1 MAKQPQTQ
9 QMEFG
14 GEKFTVCY
22 LDPGYRPNTA
32 GKEHVCCV
40 CSKEIKRPERAG
52 LIHCV
57 KDEDRYEALNSKQ
70 SGGQFPDEMGCHE
83 VGPECAKRFPG
94 FVHPKIASTGAA

>member
-1 MAKQPQTQ
+1 
-9 QMEFG
+9 MEFG
-14 GEKFTVCY
+14 GEMFTVCY
-22 LDPGYRPNTA
+22 LDPDYRPNTA

-57 KDEDRYEALNSKQ
+57 NGGMWALSVADEDRYEALNSKQ

-94 FVHPKIASTGAA
+94 FVHPKNSTGAA